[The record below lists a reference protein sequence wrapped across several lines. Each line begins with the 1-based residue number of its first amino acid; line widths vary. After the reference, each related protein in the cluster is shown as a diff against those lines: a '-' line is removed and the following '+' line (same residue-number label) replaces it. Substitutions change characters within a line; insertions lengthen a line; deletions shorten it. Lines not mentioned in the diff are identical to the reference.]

1 MADTDR
7 IIYRNLW
14 QIGDLGTVTSEH
26 PQFPAV
32 DLETDTL
39 SQFWRSRYGSGSGAG
54 LFRIRDDGIAIA
66 TMAFDSGSVEPQPGE
81 LLTGATSGATADV
94 IAVTLST
101 GTWAGG
107 NAAGTITL
115 RLCVGRF
122 HDNETITGSVGGAD
136 ILTVNEPNSA
146 AGVDLVQNG
155 EFSVDTDPPPGWT
168 AGQSAVLTTEAG
180 GQAGNCLMVENGD
193 NSWGLGY
200 QSIAT
205 EIGKFYRATV
215 WFKKGTAAAGYI
227 KIGTAIGSITYGS
240 VIPVDAAWTEYAWVF
255 KATTTTT
262 FITVLSGSATIT
274 QTSYYD
280 EISLYELEEPPNNK
294 IDFQETAAT
303 PLVATL
309 TAGDYNGHT
318 LATEIKTQL
327 DAAGASTYTVTYSDT
342 TNKFTLVS
350 DLVGGGNIF
359 TLLWLTGA
367 NRGAS
372 AANTLGYSDAADDSG
387 TDTYVSDSR
396 RIHWPYEEIPRDLL
410 TAYQYNHIALLGHN
424 FLSSAIIKI
433 IGADDAAFT
442 TNVVSDTITYNAN
455 NIYFYLAAARTKRYI
470 KIQVADPE
478 NSAGYLQLSVPYL
491 GNYWEPS
498 RKHGS
503 EYGYGMDEI
512 SEGEES
518 DSRTYYGTGSKPRLS
533 TYYFD
538 YQNIDVASRVNA
550 LDLMDECG
558 IEKAFIFCEDYDN
571 PNSGSYYVQNI
582 ELFEARGTIKDRCNW
597 ALSVKEVV

>member
-7 IIYRNLW
+7 IIHKNLW
-14 QIGDLGTVTSEH
+14 QLGDLGAPTSEH

-54 LFRIRDDGIAIA
+54 LFRIRDDLGI
-66 TMAFDSGSVEPQPGE
+66 S
-81 LLTGATSGATADV
+81 TGANLITN
-94 IAVTLST
+94 
-101 GTWAGG
+101 G
-107 NAAGTITL
+107 NFTT
-115 RLCVGRF
+115 
-122 HDNETITGSVGGAD
+122 
-136 ILTVNEPNSA
+136 
-146 AGVDLVQNG
+146 
-155 EFSVDTDPPPGWT
+155 DTDPPPGWT
-168 AGQSAVLTTEAG
+168 AVQSTLTTEGAG
-180 GQAGNCLMVENGD
+180 QSGNCLMVENTAAAA
-193 NSWGLGY
+193 GLGY
-200 QSIAT
+200 QDVPVEDGKYYRLILYYKNGTAGSGYFNAGTPADETKYGGAVAT
-205 EIGKFYRATV
+205 EGGWTAHVLFFKSSDTTFRVKLATN
-215 WFKKGTAAAGYI
+215 
-227 KIGTAIGSITYGS
+227 SS
-240 VIPVDAAWTEYAWVF
+240 VIGE
-255 KATTTTT
+255 
-262 FITVLSGSATIT
+262 
-274 QTSYYD
+274 TSYWD
-280 EISLYELEEPPNNK
+280 EISLYELEEAPNNK
-294 IDFQETAAT
+294 IDFEETAST
-303 PLVATL
+303 PLVAIL

-318 LATEIKTQL
+318 LATEIKTRL

-350 DLVGGGNIF
+350 NLAGGGNIF

-372 AANTLGYSDAADDSG
+372 AADTLGYSDAADDSG
-387 TDTYVSDSR
+387 AGTYTSDSR

-424 FLSSAIIKI
+424 FSSSAVIKI
-433 IGADDAAFT
+433 IGADDSAFT
-442 TNVVSDTITYNAN
+442 TNPVSDTITYNAN
-455 NIYFYLAAARTKRYI
+455 NIFFYLSAARTKRYI
-470 KIQVADPE
+470 KLQVADPE
-478 NSAGYLQLSVPYL
+478 NSAGYLQLSVPYP